1 MQHHQ
6 DLPDVLDELLNQV
19 RDLHAAQT
27 VQRAAF
33 VVLARHLS
41 KAGHAN
47 LLQLKR
53 DLEMMAGTQPEPAWQ
68 SGLAELAEAL
78 LLVHAGPSADR

>member
-41 KAGHAN
+41 KTGHAD
-47 LLQLKR
+47 LLQLAR
-53 DLEMMAGTQPEPAWQ
+53 DLEMMADSQPEPAWQ